1 MCGLGWCICSG
12 GTELNVGGLGAIRSK
27 LSLPAAGKTRSTA
40 DGIMFL
46 GVLLQVLLEVP

>member
-1 MCGLGWCICSG
+1 MCGLGWCISSG
-12 GTELNVGGLGAIRSK
+12 GTDLNVGGLGAIWSK

-46 GVLLQVLLEVP
+46 GVLLQLSLAVP